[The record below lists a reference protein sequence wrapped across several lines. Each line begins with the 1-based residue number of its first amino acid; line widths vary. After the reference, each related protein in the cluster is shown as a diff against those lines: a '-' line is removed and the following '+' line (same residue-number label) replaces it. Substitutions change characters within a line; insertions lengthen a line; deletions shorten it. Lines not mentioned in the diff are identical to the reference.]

1 MTTPSPSS
9 AMPANRT
16 QISFCGYVVLFAV
29 FAAISFS
36 FGYQTLNR
44 YDPRPA
50 SWDAEAYYNMVRSD
64 YAHTLPPFRFRVLT
78 PALAGVLYRALP
90 AGVGGSWDP
99 VFLALLIVN
108 SAMMALACLVLLRL
122 GELLTGS
129 PTVGLTAA
137 FLYITGWNVVN
148 ATLGGALVDAAEILI
163 LLSLTV
169 SVLQSRWWCVPLLMA
184 VGPFAKETIL
194 LFGFAFCCVMLLG
207 PRLSEG
213 KAPRWGFA
221 WTMLGLVVGAVSL
234 YTVRRVVGG
243 PSYEEHA
250 FSWDRLLATVPQMR
264 FVFHHELAL
273 AMGPLAVLGAFRLN
287 RLPGPLLAAS
297 LSVAV
302 LVVGLAAY
310 AGTAST
316 ADRYLCNTIGPI
328 LSISGA
334 ILIRDFWPKSER
346 EPDVSGR

>member
-64 YAHTLPPFRFRVLT
+64 YAHALPPFRFRVLT
-78 PALAGVLYRALP
+78 PALAGLLYRALP

-194 LFGFAFCCVMLLG
+194 LFGFAFCCVMLLARASAKAKRRVGDSRG
-207 PRLSEG
+207 PCWGWSWERCRFTPCEGSSAAHLTRNMLSPG
-213 KAPRWGFA
+213 IACWPRCRRCDSSFITSWRSRWGRSLCWGPFA
-221 WTMLGLVVGAVSL
+221 SIVCRAPCW
-234 YTVRRVVGG
+234 
-243 PSYEEHA
+243 
-250 FSWDRLLATVPQMR
+250 
-264 FVFHHELAL
+264 
-273 AMGPLAVLGAFRLN
+273 
-287 RLPGPLLAAS
+287 RLPCRWPCWSSALPLMPALPLPPTDTCATRSA
-297 LSVAV
+297 
-302 LVVGLAAY
+302 
-310 AGTAST
+310 
-316 ADRYLCNTIGPI
+316 P
-328 LSISGA
+328 
-334 ILIRDFWPKSER
+334 F
-346 EPDVSGR
+346 